1 MLLTETADRTAQTV
15 SGILKEK
22 NDLGLWEEQSDGPI
36 PSITTTDMAGKTKP
50 DSKDQTHAA
59 KVLLSHLI

>member
-22 NDLGLWEEQSDGPI
+22 NDLGLWEEQFAGQI
-36 PSITTTDMAGKTKP
+36 PSISNTCTDMVGKTNP
-50 DSKDQTHAA
+50 DRSNTY
-59 KVLLSHLI
+59 S